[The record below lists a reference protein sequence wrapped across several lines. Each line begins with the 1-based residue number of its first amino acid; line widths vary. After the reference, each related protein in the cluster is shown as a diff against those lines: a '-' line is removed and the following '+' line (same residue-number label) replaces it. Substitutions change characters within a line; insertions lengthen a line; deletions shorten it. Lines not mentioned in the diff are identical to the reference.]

1 VHKHGGKYM
10 KKYVIVTDST
20 TDLTFEYAKENELIV
35 LPLGYNI
42 NGVEYK
48 DYLDHRDLAID
59 EFYTKI
65 NSGLTSKTTQIN
77 SDEFYKAFEVLVK
90 QGIGILGIFFSSGL
104 SGTFN
109 SARIAYEEI
118 LENYPDAEI
127 KIVDSLCASLG
138 EGLLVNYAHKAL
150 KEGKTLDEN
159 YQYIEKLK
167 FKIAH
172 WFTVSD
178 MDALKRGGRIS
189 ASSAFF
195 AKTLHINP
203 VLNVSNEGKLTAR
216 MKKVGRKSALS
227 ALVDKIA
234 ETYDPELNDIIF
246 ISHSFASDVE
256 LVKKMITDRIGVDK
270 FYVNT
275 IGPVIGSHT
284 GLGTI
289 AIFFIA
295 NER

>member
-1 VHKHGGKYM
+1 M
-10 KKYVIVTDST
+10 
-20 TDLTFEYAKENELIV
+20 
-35 LPLGYNI
+35 
-42 NGVEYK
+42 
-48 DYLDHRDLAID
+48 
-59 EFYTKI
+59 
-65 NSGLTSKTTQIN
+65 
-77 SDEFYKAFEVLVK
+77 
-90 QGIGILGIFFSSGL
+90 GILGIFFSSGL

-118 LENYPDAEI
+118 LENYPQANI
-127 KIVDSLCASLG
+127 KIIDSLCASLG
-138 EGLLVNYAHKAL
+138 EGLLVNYALKAQ
-150 KEGKTLDEN
+150 KAGKTLDEN

-216 MKKVGRKSALS
+216 MKKVGRKAALS
-227 ALVDKIA
+227 ALVDKVE
-234 ETYDPELNDIIF
+234 ETYKKDLNDVIF
-246 ISHSFASDVE
+246 ISHSFAGHDVE
-256 LVKKMITDRIGVDK
+256 ILKRMITERIGVSN
-270 FYVNT
+270 FYENI

-289 AIFFIA
+289 ALFYIA
-295 NER
+295 EER